1 LTQRKQGDPEDEKH
15 EESQAFCHYIEKHG
29 GSPSP
34 TLEKMQS
41 LGKTLQSQ

>member
-1 LTQRKQGDPEDEKH
+1 VILQMKDTRKA
-15 EESQAFCHYIEKHG
+15 QAFAITIEKKG

-41 LGKTLQSQ
+41 LGKTILTQ